1 MDLYIE
7 KDNLSIRMSSLGIL
21 VKDIQVSNAVV
32 ESNRKKINGKNGNL
46 FLGATYT
53 EKKISV
59 VGNYYATNELE
70 DELMKDRIN
79 GLFIDT
85 VPYHITKMYSSNG
98 SLYEFERPGE
108 KKGFDLLSVE
118 DQRLYH
124 YRYKVL
130 HEGEINYEFKGFS
143 EAGLLYEVS
152 FSFITVDI
160 PFGVTVPQDD
170 DLTGSM
176 VIQYKGSA
184 PCSQLEWPFSIQV
197 IPTEDH
203 VASCYF
209 KIGNRTVSYVD
220 PSNQLKKGDI
230 LLFNGV
236 STTLNQVN
244 VNDKTNYNYFVLEPN
259 PTGFISYHCD
269 VPSEITLVN
278 KVEFYK

>member
-21 VKDIQVSNAVV
+21 VKDIKVSNVNL
-32 ESNRKKINGKNGNL
+32 ESTKKKINGKNGNL

-59 VGNYYATNELE
+59 IGNYYVGNELE
-70 DELMKDRIN
+70 DELMQDRIN
-79 GLFIDT
+79 GLFVDT
-85 VPYHITKMYSSNG
+85 VPYYVTRMYSVNNN
-98 SLYEFERPGE
+98 LYNFERPGE
-108 KKGFDLLSVE
+108 KKSFDLFRAE

-130 HEGEINYEFKGFS
+130 LDGEINYEFKGLS
-143 EAGLLYEVS
+143 AAGLLYEVS
-152 FSFITVDI
+152 FSFVTADI
-160 PFGVTVPQDD
+160 PFGITVPKDD
-170 DLTGSM
+170 NLTGKVKISY
-176 VIQYKGSA
+176 QGTA
-184 PCSQLEWPFSIQV
+184 PCSQLEWPFSIQM

-203 VASCYF
+203 IASCYF
-209 KIGNRTVSYVD
+209 RIGNRTVSYVD
-220 PSNQLKKGDI
+220 PSNRLKKGDV

-236 STTLNQVN
+236 STTLNQLN

-259 PTGFISYHCD
+259 LDGYISYHCD
-269 VPSEITLVN
+269 VPSEITLLN